1 MKIVQRSRNHRIVAG
16 VCGGLGEYF
25 DIDPVFIRLLF
36 VIVSFFYGIGVV
48 AYIVLWIIIPSTP
61 MESAYMTSENPSN
74 PHSDY
79 DNKST
84 ENIEVE
90 DDSNI
95 RNKNTQQVRI
105 FIGSILLLIGVLILL
120 NELVP
125 NIKGE
130 LIWSFILIIL
140 GIFLIIL
147 SLKKKKENEN

>member
-1 MKIVQRSRNHRIVAG
+1 
-16 VCGGLGEYF
+16 
-25 DIDPVFIRLLF
+25 
-36 VIVSFFYGIGVV
+36 
-48 AYIVLWIIIPSTP
+48 
-61 MESAYMTSENPSN
+61 MTSENPSN